1 MLNTTVEK
9 NNFKKTPHLSAAGSS
24 DLLCCTDLPRF
35 FAEVSTA
42 PTYSSSGKGQCA
54 TNFNKNI
61 KESWCCM
68 AFLNTFKGSHDCA
81 DFT

>member
-9 NNFKKTPHLSAAGSS
+9 NNFEKVPHLSAVGSS

-42 PTYSSSGKGQCA
+42 PTYFSSEKGQCA

-61 KESWCCM
+61 KESWVLYG
-68 AFLNTFKGSHDCA
+68 FP
-81 DFT
+81 